1 MRIQIRLMPALL
13 LLNLCT
19 GVTPGRLFQMATM
32 RSADQALASSAS
44 SCWPLKLSN
53 GVVVVVA
60 ASSGVPYT
68 EMLLSVSMVNFILN
82 LLGAT
87 LCAVITSITRIELNR
102 KAILKEIAHGE
113 WVAMSPRIIAGGS
126 KWQVTAQNWGE
137 SGRM

>member
-1 MRIQIRLMPALL
+1 
-13 LLNLCT
+13 
-19 GVTPGRLFQMATM
+19 
-32 RSADQALASSAS
+32 
-44 SCWPLKLSN
+44 
-53 GVVVVVA
+53 
-60 ASSGVPYT
+60 
-68 EMLLSVSMVNFILN
+68 MVNFILN

-137 SGRM
+137 SGRMRSPGCSLSATLMRPPAPQESEPGLFGDGCGTRNSKPPTERQSARRTGSHSRAYSKPQMQQSR